1 MIDLIINDNN
11 NLDIVETISELNP
24 YMYLEKTKNLSQ
36 KQPNVFDLNIKTDI
50 ETNVEETSID
60 KDLFHPTQKD
70 TLFWCVFIA
79 AHGYN
84 EYLQVNRNYGAKEIE
99 IKENISNILNN
110 NKKSFK
116 ACNYKITQI
125 KIKEIVSDFL
135 TTIKDTNIDCLIALS
150 VYYKINFYIIHKS
163 NKYMIKIDANPE
175 ENYPTYL
182 LYCDSFNKYSID
194 INELTSKDI
203 TNLYDKYVYIDNY
216 LKPVKSIVNYKV
228 DDLINIASKLKI
240 YDKTK
245 KYKKQELYEL
255 IYNFIKW

>member
-11 NLDIVETISELNP
+11 NLDIVETISELTP

-150 VYYKINFYIIHKS
+150 VYYKINFYIIHNS